1 MHCQPPPTRRRFAP
15 PKKESRVAMLYAR
28 YVGIN
33 GSLFDFKVL
42 GLQLMTVLLQVGG
55 DMRALCVCV
64 LTFLCVYELAGLI
77 RLRPPLSSSGPRALP
92 TLR

>member
-1 MHCQPPPTRRRFAP
+1 
-15 PKKESRVAMLYAR
+15 MLYAR

-64 LTFLCVYELAGLI
+64 LEFLCVYELAGLI
-77 RLRPPLSSSGPRALP
+77 RLRLPLSFFAFCLFHERNLLSYL
-92 TLR
+92 

>member
-1 MHCQPPPTRRRFAP
+1 
-15 PKKESRVAMLYAR
+15 MLYAR

-55 DMRALCVCV
+55 DV
-64 LTFLCVYELAGLI
+64 FCVYVC
-77 RLRPPLSSSGPRALP
+77 
-92 TLR
+92 

>member
-1 MHCQPPPTRRRFAP
+1 
-15 PKKESRVAMLYAR
+15 MLYAR

-55 DMRALCVCV
+55 DMRALRVRV
-64 LTFLCVYELAGLI
+64 LTFLCAYKLVGL
-77 RLRPPLSSSGPRALP
+77 RDSFAPPLSSSGPLALP

>member
-1 MHCQPPPTRRRFAP
+1 
-15 PKKESRVAMLYAR
+15 MLYAR

-42 GLQLMTVLLQVGG
+42 GLQLMTVLLQVGR

-64 LTFLCVYELAGLI
+64 LTFL
-77 RLRPPLSSSGPRALP
+77 RASL
-92 TLR
+92 LV

>member
-1 MHCQPPPTRRRFAP
+1 
-15 PKKESRVAMLYAR
+15 MLYAR

-64 LTFLCVYELAGLI
+64 LDLKQIHSFCLLKLI
-77 RLRPPLSSSGPRALP
+77 QWTYQYGI
-92 TLR
+92 